1 MQNSAKSMQAE
12 GEMDTAK
19 PAWAGVFPAV
29 TTQFHPDLSVDLGA
43 TQRMVRNLIA
53 DGVDGI
59 IACGSVGENSTL
71 LPAEK
76 REIVAAIVD
85 AAAGRVPVLAGLGE
99 VSTVTACDFARDV
112 ARLGADGLM
121 AMPPMI
127 YSAAPREIVGWFRT
141 IAAASDLPIMLY
153 NNPPAYRNDLTP
165 AMAAELADVDSI
177 VAVKESSGDTRR
189 FVDLANLLGDRFRLF
204 CGLDDVI
211 LETVCLGAVG
221 WVSGLSNVFP
231 RECARLFALAAAGK
245 PQEALPIYRWIMPLL
260 HLDARADLVQCIKL
274 CEAMAGRGTELTRPP
289 RLPLESGIRAEVASR
304 MRHALETRPALGA

>member
-1 MQNSAKSMQAE
+1 MSGS
-12 GEMDTAK
+12 K

-29 TTQFHPDLSVDLGA
+29 TTQFHADLSVDFSA
-43 TQRMVRNLIA
+43 TQRMVRNLIE

-76 REIVAAIVD
+76 RDIVAAIVE
-85 AAAGRVPVLAGLGE
+85 AADRRVPVLAGLGE
-99 VSTVTACDFARDV
+99 SNTAAACDYARDME
-112 ARLGADGLM
+112 RLGANGVM
-121 AMPPMI
+121 VMPPMI
-127 YSAAPREIVGWFRT
+127 YGAAPYEISIWFRT

-165 AMAAELADVDSI
+165 QMAAGLADVDTI
-177 VAVKESSGDTRR
+177 VAIKESSGDTRR
-189 FVDLANLLGDRFRLF
+189 FVDLANLLGGRFLLF

-211 LETVCLGAVG
+211 LETACLGAIG

-231 RECARLFALAAAGK
+231 QECARLFKLAVAGK
-245 PQEALPIYRWIMPLL
+245 PQEALPLYRWIMPLL

-274 CEAMAGRGTELTRPP
+274 CEALAGRGTELTRPP
-289 RLPLESGIRAEVASR
+289 RLPLEPAIRAEVAGR
-304 MRHALETRPALGA
+304 MRHALETRPTLGA

>member
-1 MQNSAKSMQAE
+1 MS
-12 GEMDTAK
+12 GTK

-29 TTQFHPDLSVDLGA
+29 TTQFHADLSVDFPA
-43 TQRMVRNLIA
+43 TQRMVRNLIE

-76 REIVAAIVD
+76 RDIVAAIVE

-99 VSTVTACDFARDV
+99 SNTAAGCDYARDMEH
-112 ARLGADGLM
+112 LGANGM
-121 AMPPMI
+121 MVMPPMI
-127 YSAAPREIVGWFRT
+127 YGAAPYEIGMWFRT

-153 NNPPAYRNDLTP
+153 NNPPAYRNDLAP
-165 AMAAELADVDSI
+165 QMAAGLADVDTI
-177 VAVKESSGDTRR
+177 VAIKESSGDTRR
-189 FVDLANLLGDRFRLF
+189 FVDLANLLGGRFLLF

-211 LETVCLGAVG
+211 LETACLGAIG

-231 RECARLFALAAAGK
+231 QECARLFKLAAAGK
-245 PQEALPIYRWIMPLL
+245 PQEALPLYRWIMPLL

-274 CEAMAGRGTELTRPP
+274 CEALSGRGTELTRPP
-289 RLPLESGIRAEVASR
+289 RLALEPAIRAEVAGR
-304 MRHALETRPALGA
+304 MRHALETRPSLGA